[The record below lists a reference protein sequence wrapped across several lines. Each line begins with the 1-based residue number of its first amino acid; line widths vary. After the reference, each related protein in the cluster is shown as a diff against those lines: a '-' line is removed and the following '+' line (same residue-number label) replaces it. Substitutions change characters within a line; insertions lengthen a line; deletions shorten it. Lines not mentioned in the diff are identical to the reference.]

1 MVQMKK
7 TLLQAY
13 KVVICSSPMWV
24 NYASR
29 MSKSAALEVVIL
41 SLLHSGGLTYLLL
54 TKLLGVG
61 LVLSFAGLF
70 W

>member
-13 KVVICSSPMWV
+13 EVVICSSPMWV
-24 NYASR
+24 NHASR
-29 MSKSAALEVVIL
+29 MSKSVGIEVVVL
-41 SLLHSGGLTYLLL
+41 SLLHSVVFTYLLL

-61 LVLSFAGLF
+61 LVLSFTSLF

>member
-29 MSKSAALEVVIL
+29 MSKSAAIEVVVL
-41 SLLHSGGLTYLLL
+41 SLLHSSVFTYLLL